1 MARGRTR
8 QASIVAT
15 VAQHVWGTAPAF
27 VGPRHELREKLLLR
41 ELLAAG
47 PGREILNA
55 GAGLGSF
62 TALLEGR
69 GFSVTSSDVSEPA
82 LDHLSERVDG
92 PVVRADLTELP
103 FPAQSFDAVVLGE
116 VLEHVEDDRAALA
129 EVHRVLRPGGTLAL
143 SVPANPAWFGPSDVW
158 AGHFRRYARAD
169 LVEKVTTARFDG
181 IRCVG
186 WGFPVSAAYHRTV
199 FDRRAERLAGEG
211 RPHGWKAVAVA
222 GLRAALHID
231 RAFVGVERGALGFL
245 LTARRG

>member
-1 MARGRTR
+1 MARGRRR
-8 QASIVAT
+8 QDSFVAP

-41 ELLAAG
+41 ELLAVG

-82 LDHLSERVDG
+82 LHHLSARVDG
-92 PVVRADLTELP
+92 PVVRADLTKLP
-103 FPAQSFDAVVLGE
+103 FAAESFDAVVLGE
-116 VLEHVEDDRAALA
+116 VLEHVEDDRAALTD
-129 EVHRVLRPGGTLAL
+129 VHRVLRPGGTLAL
-143 SVPANPAWFGPSDVW
+143 SVPANPAWFGPSDAW
-158 AGHFRRYARAD
+158 AGHFRRYTRTD
-169 LVEKVTTARFDG
+169 LVEKVMTARFDG

-186 WGFPVSAAYHRTV
+186 WGFPVSAAYHRAV

-211 RPHGWKAVAVA
+211 RPRGWKAVAVA
-222 GLRAALHID
+222 GLRAALQID
-231 RAFVGVERGALGFL
+231 RAFVGVERGALGLL

>member
-1 MARGRTR
+1 MARARKR
-8 QASIVAT
+8 QASSVAT
-15 VAQHVWGTAPAF
+15 AAQHVWGTAPAF

-41 ELLAAG
+41 ELLAVG

-62 TALLEGR
+62 TALLEAR

-92 PVVRADLTELP
+92 PVVGADLTKLP
-103 FPAQSFDAVVLGE
+103 FANANFDAVVLGE

-129 EVHRVLRPGGTLAL
+129 EVHRVLRPGGKLAL

-158 AGHFRRYARAD
+158 AGHFRRYTSAD
-169 LVEKVTTARFDG
+169 LVERVTAARFDG

-186 WGFPVSAAYHRTV
+186 WGFPVSAAYHRIV

-211 RPHGWKAVAVA
+211 RPRGWKAVAVA
-222 GLRAALHID
+222 GLRAALQID
-231 RAFVGVERGALGFL
+231 RAFVGVERGALGLL